1 MTMRG
6 NMAKYF
12 GTDGIRGVYK
22 KDLTEELAFKTGM
35 ALAQYFGLGEYI
47 IVRDTRS
54 SGPNIEDALI
64 RGMYIYGAA
73 VVKAGVLPTPAC
85 AYLTKKLN
93 AKCGI
98 VVSASH
104 NPPEYNG
111 IKVFDRNGL
120 KIDTE
125 KENQIEALIDAAEPP
140 DLKASDIYSD
150 TFGTYTVLKDA
161 ERQYIDY
168 LIDECPMSLNGVKVG
183 LDCGYGATASVAKKV
198 FSALNAEVSAYNDA
212 LDGDKINCGC
222 GALHPE
228 FLLGRIKDGGIGF
241 AFDGDGDRIAVVYDG
256 RVIDG
261 DTVLYNLARNITL
274 KDNVVVGTVLNNM
287 ALERRLQHEGIKFL
301 RTPVG
306 DKYISNL
313 LNERGYSLGGEQSG
327 HFIINNFV
335 PTGDALLTALYLL
348 KVLYSD
354 GRIKPFA
361 NLELYRQSA
370 ITVKASESIL
380 NDKTMLSLK
389 QTGEKLLGAEG
400 RIIVRMSGTEP
411 AVRVMAEGKDGFLV
425 DEIIGGFK
433 KYLIGG

>member
-1 MTMRG
+1 
-6 NMAKYF
+6 MAKYF

-35 ALAQYFGLGEYI
+35 ALAQYFGRGNFI
-47 IVRDTRS
+47 IARDTRP
-54 SGPNIEDALI
+54 SGENIEDALI
-64 RGMYIYGAA
+64 RGMYIHGAA
-73 VVKAGVLPTPAC
+73 VVKTGILPTPAC

-98 VVSASH
+98 VISASH

-120 KIDTE
+120 KIDTD

-140 DLKASDIYSD
+140 DLKSGD
-150 TFGTYTVLKDA
+150 TDTEVFGAYTVLKDA

-168 LIDECPMSLNGVKVG
+168 LIGECPKSLSGVKVA
-183 LDCGYGATASVAKKV
+183 LDCGYGALGAVAKRV
-198 FSALNAEVSAYNDA
+198 FSALNAEVTAYNDTF
-212 LDGDKINCGC
+212 DGDKINCGC

-228 FLLGRIKDGGIGF
+228 FLLGRIKDKVDIGF
-241 AFDGDGDRIAVVYDG
+241 AFDGDGDRIAVIYG
-256 RVIDG
+256 GKIIDG
-261 DTVLYNLARNITL
+261 DTVLYNLARNVKL

-287 ALERRLQHEGIKFL
+287 ALEKRLDAEGIKFL

-313 LNERGYSLGGEQSG
+313 LNEKGYTLGGEQSG
-327 HFIINNFV
+327 HFIINDFV

-348 KVLYSD
+348 KILYEH
-354 GRIKPFA
+354 GRIKPFC

-370 ITVKASESIL
+370 ITVEAPESIL

-389 QTGEKLLGAEG
+389 QAGEKLLGAEG
-400 RIIVRMSGTEP
+400 RIIIRMSGTEP
-411 AVRVMAEGKDGFLV
+411 AVRVMAEGKDGALV